1 MVAPHRWPFR
11 VLLLALVGIAG
22 WVVRPFLPSVA
33 VLRDPLVVS
42 GLVLGAGRLGL
53 VGVAVAGWAQRAAV
67 RPERPITGCAS
78 A

>member
-33 VLRDPLVVS
+33 VLRDPRRL